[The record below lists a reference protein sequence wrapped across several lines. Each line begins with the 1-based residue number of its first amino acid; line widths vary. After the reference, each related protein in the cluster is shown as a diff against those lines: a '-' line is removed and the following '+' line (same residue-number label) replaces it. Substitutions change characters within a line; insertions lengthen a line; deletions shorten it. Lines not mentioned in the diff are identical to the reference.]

1 MKTRQKRIA
10 YLDTELFMTSSEH
23 YSQIGADEIIEYSS
37 ENSGIPK
44 AQMASAFYALNQQIR
59 QFLLNGHSL
68 ELPNLGFLYLS
79 VNAKAT
85 ETEEEAGAKAVTRI
99 SVKFRQCKKLR
110 ELINTNVHLVNT
122 LTAKENE
129 SSGSQNGGD
138 NGGTSTDPSEGNGNS
153 GGTGNEGSDNGGN
166 SGGNSGDNS
175 GDNSGSNTGGN
186 TGGDGGNDDPNNSED

>member
-1 MKTRQKRIA
+1 MGQINLKKRQKRIA
-10 YLDTELFMTSSEH
+10 YMDAERFVTSSEH

-59 QFLLNGHSL
+59 QFLLNGHTL

-85 ETEEEAGAKAVTRI
+85 ETEKEAGAKAVTRV

-110 ELINTNVHLVNT
+110 ELISKSVHLVNE
-122 LTAKENE
+122 LTEKEDE
-129 SSGSQNGGD
+129 SSDSQDANGGGTTPDPNPGD
-138 NGGTSTDPSEGNGNS
+138 NGGGTTPDPNPG
-153 GGTGNEGSDNGGN
+153 DNGG
-166 SGGNSGDNS
+166 G
-175 GDNSGSNTGGN
+175 T
-186 TGGDGGNDDPNNSED
+186 TPDPNPGDDGEDQ

>member
-1 MKTRQKRIA
+1 MGQINLKKRQQRIA
-10 YLDTELFMTSSEH
+10 YMDAELFLTSSEH

-85 ETEEEAGAKAVTRI
+85 ETEEEAGAKAVTRV

-110 ELINTNVHLVNT
+110 ELINSNVHLVNT
-122 LTAKENE
+122 LTEKEKE
-129 SSGSQNGGD
+129 SSDSQNDDDNGGSSLNPSEGGENGENTGNEGGGSNNGQQTGGNNGGD
-138 NGGTSTDPSEGNGNS
+138 NGG
-153 GGTGNEGSDNGGN
+153 GTT
-166 SGGNSGDNS
+166 GDDEN
-175 GDNSGSNTGGN
+175 
-186 TGGDGGNDDPNNSED
+186 

>member
-1 MKTRQKRIA
+1 MGQINLKKRQQRIA
-10 YLDTELFMTSSEH
+10 YMDAELFLTSSEH

-85 ETEEEAGAKAVTRI
+85 ETEEEAGAKAVTRV

-110 ELINTNVHLVNT
+110 ELINSNVHLVNT
-122 LTAKENE
+122 LTEKEKE
-129 SSGSQNGGD
+129 SSDSQNDDD
-138 NGGTSTDPSEGNGNS
+138 NGGSSLNPSEGGERCEVRGIGQIHETLVYTVAEIS
-153 GGTGNEGSDNGGN
+153 WCLLSD
-166 SGGNSGDNS
+166 D
-175 GDNSGSNTGGN
+175 T
-186 TGGDGGNDDPNNSED
+186 NNSASKLTV